1 MVIKKSIVPIMRI
14 KEINSMKYTD
24 IAWDFD
30 GTLVDS
36 YPNCT
41 RAFREAL
48 ETYGYT
54 ADEREIRQKMS
65 LSIRHAREY
74 YMEKYNLDGDELHRR
89 YKELEGFR
97 PDAMALY
104 PGIAEVLKAIKDSGR
119 RNHLYTNRNQ
129 DAVRYL
135 DAFGILQYFD
145 GLITAE
151 NIGQYKPQPDG
162 LYRLCEQYQIL
173 PEKLLMV
180 GDRDVDIRAAKAA
193 GADGCF
199 YNTNGIE
206 VPEGVDVIVGDI
218 GEILEYL

>member
-1 MVIKKSIVPIMRI
+1 MR
-14 KEINSMKYTD
+14 YTD

-30 GTLVDS
+30 GTLADS

-54 ADEREIRQKMS
+54 ADEAEIRLKMS
-65 LSIRHAREY
+65 QSIRHARDY
-74 YMEKYNLDGDELHRR
+74 YADKYGLDGDELHRR

-97 PDAMALY
+97 PDAMTLY
-104 PGIAEVLKAIKDSGR
+104 PGIRETLKTIQDSGR
-119 RNHLYTNRNQ
+119 RNHLYTNRNR

-135 DAFGILQYFD
+135 EAFGILQYFD
-145 GLITAE
+145 GLITVE
-151 NIGQYKPQPDG
+151 NMDKLKPDPDG
-162 LYRLCEQYQIL
+162 LLRLCEQFEIP

-180 GDRDVDIRAAKAA
+180 GDRDVDIRSAKAA

-199 YNTNGIE
+199 YNTNGIA
-206 VPEGVDVIVGDI
+206 VPEGVDVIVEEI
-218 GEILEYL
+218 GELLGYL

>member
-1 MVIKKSIVPIMRI
+1 MR
-14 KEINSMKYTD
+14 YTD

-30 GTLVDS
+30 GTLADS

-54 ADEREIRQKMS
+54 ADEAEIRLKMS
-65 LSIRHAREY
+65 QSIRHARDY
-74 YMEKYNLDGDELHRR
+74 YADKYELDGSELHRR

-97 PDAMALY
+97 PDAMTLY
-104 PGIAEVLKAIKDSGR
+104 PGIRETLKAIQDSGR
-119 RNHLYTNRNQ
+119 RNHLYTNRNR

-135 DAFGILQYFD
+135 EAFGILQYFD
-145 GLITAE
+145 GLITVE
-151 NIGQYKPQPDG
+151 NMDKLKPDPDG
-162 LYRLCEQYQIL
+162 LLRLCEQFEVS

-180 GDRDVDIRAAKAA
+180 GDRDVDIRSAKTA

-199 YNTNGIE
+199 YNTNGIT
-206 VPEGVDVIVGDI
+206 VPEGVDVIVEEI
-218 GEILEYL
+218 GELLKYL

>member
-1 MVIKKSIVPIMRI
+1 MR
-14 KEINSMKYTD
+14 YTD

-30 GTLVDS
+30 GTLIDS

-54 ADEREIRQKMS
+54 ADEAEIRLKLS
-65 LSIRHAREY
+65 LSIRHAQKFY
-74 YMEKYNLDGDELHRR
+74 AEKYELDGMELYRR

-97 PDAMALY
+97 PDAMTLY
-104 PGIAEVLKAIKDSGR
+104 PGIREVLKAIQDSGR

-135 DAFGILQYFD
+135 EAFDIRQYFD

-151 NIGQYKPQPDG
+151 NIGKLKPAPDG
-162 LYRLCEQYQIL
+162 LIHLCEQL
-173 PEKLLMV
+173 EVAPEKLLMV
-180 GDRDVDIRAAKAA
+180 GDRDVDIRTAKAA

-199 YNTNGIE
+199 YNTNQIE
-206 VPEGVDVIVGDI
+206 VPEGVDVLVEEI
-218 GEILEYL
+218 GEILGYL